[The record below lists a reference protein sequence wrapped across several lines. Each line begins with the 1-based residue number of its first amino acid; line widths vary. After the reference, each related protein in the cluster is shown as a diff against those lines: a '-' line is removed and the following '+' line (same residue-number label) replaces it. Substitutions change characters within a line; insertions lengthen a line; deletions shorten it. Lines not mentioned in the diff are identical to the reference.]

1 MHLPMVCQLPVEQAR
16 GWPAG
21 VAGTGA
27 ASRSPGICA
36 PYFDRFFLRKASV
49 QSSPAQ
55 SSPGHP
61 MPGPSALV
69 VPGPQIQ
76 PTITPT
82 AIAGISG

>member
-1 MHLPMVCQLPVEQAR
+1 MHLPMVGQLPVEQAR

-36 PYFDRFFLRKASV
+36 PYFDRLFLRKASV
-49 QSSPAQ
+49 Q

-69 VPGPQIQ
+69 VPGPQTRA
-76 PTITPT
+76 TITPT